1 MHDVFS
7 LAVVVAIAGSCVVII
22 VNDVLIHRTIL
33 LFMLQVKLLWRL
45 IVCVTDS
52 VQTWVI

>member
-33 LFMLQVKLLWRL
+33 LLMLQVKLL
-45 IVCVTDS
+45 
-52 VQTWVI
+52 